1 MICNIMTKKDVI
13 MLVSQGVAWVQMKG
27 CVGVKSSWKI
37 NCLAL
42 GCALAVA
49 GPATA
54 ADTLLAKTDLRL
66 EKCAATAE
74 LWGDRLPNGYSDDLL
89 VMLKDEQGKLLAAYA
104 PSIKGGYH
112 PLLAKVQVKPIAKK
126 ATPVADSAGD
136 KAQSAE
142 TCEQDKAA
150 QQLLVSVAQGHWQA
164 NTEFRVLDFADVK
177 QVKELFSAA
186 DSMGIVSRAYIKEGK
201 LHVTLQDG
209 QHNATALPKG
219 LETGKLYYGGLYSLT
234 AHDVDGD
241 GQEELLGSQQL
252 VGGKQNV
259 ADVGAIWQLNAEGK
273 WKHTNMTIMTTTP
286 TPKSN
291 TVNDGQK
298 VATGVILP
306 RKMVVPGGEATYPVF
321 VSEDVELQNKVNKL
335 LAAECQE
342 YLDSFY
348 KGKADMAFKV
358 ITANE
363 HIISLQLISGKSKFK
378 HHHVNINPSTGE
390 LIKLNQILNYKDP
403 DLMPLLR
410 LLCTNKNM
418 MLEYQPPAEWY
429 IEGKNIFLMQ
439 NICGQDE
446 VAGFALGNLHK
457 FVLDKRWLEK
467 NSD

>member
-1 MICNIMTKKDVI
+1 
-13 MLVSQGVAWVQMKG
+13 MKG

-37 NCLAL
+37 NMLAL
-42 GCALAVA
+42 GCAVAVA
-49 GPATA
+49 GPAAA
-54 ADTLLAKTDLRL
+54 ADTLLAKTALQLD
-66 EKCAATAE
+66 KGSVTAE
-74 LWGDRLPNGYSDDLL
+74 LWGDRLPSGYSEDLL
-89 VMLKDEQGKLLAAYA
+89 VLLKDERGKLVTAYA
-104 PSIKGGYH
+104 PSIKGGYY
-112 PLLAKVQVKPIAKK
+112 PMLEAVQVKPVDKK
-126 ATPVADSAGD
+126 AATAAGSESVSEA
-136 KAQSAE
+136 KQ
-142 TCEQDKAA
+142 AA
-150 QQLLVSVAQGHWQA
+150 QQLLVSVGQGDWQA
-164 NTEFRVLDFADVK
+164 ASEFRILDFAERNKV
-177 QVKELFSAA
+177 QELFSSA
-186 DSMGIVSRAYIKEGK
+186 DSMGLVSKAYSNEEK
-201 LHVTLQDG
+201 LYVTLKDG
-209 QHNATALPKG
+209 QQNVANLPEG
-219 LETGKLYYGGLYSLT
+219 VSSNRIYYGGLYSLT
-234 AHDVDGD
+234 AHDLDGD
-241 GQEELLGSQQL
+241 GQQELLGAQQL
-252 VGGKQNV
+252 VNGKQNV
-259 ADVGAIWQLNAEGK
+259 ADVGAVWQLDGEKK
-273 WKHTNMTIMTTTP
+273 WKQSNVTIMTTSP

-291 TVNDGQK
+291 TVNDGK
-298 VATGVILP
+298 EVATGVILP
-306 RKMVVPGGEATYPVF
+306 RKMVVPGGEATYPTF
-321 VSEDVELQNKVNKL
+321 VSHDVELQNKINRL
-335 LAAECQE
+335 LQSECAE

-348 KGKADMAFKV
+348 QGKADMAFKV

>member
-1 MICNIMTKKDVI
+1 
-13 MLVSQGVAWVQMKG
+13 MKG

-37 NCLAL
+37 NMLAV
-42 GCALAVA
+42 GSALAMA
-49 GPATA
+49 RPAAA
-54 ADTLLAKTDLRL
+54 ADTLLAKTALQLD
-66 EKCAATAE
+66 KGSVTAE
-74 LWGDRLPNGYSDDLL
+74 LWGDRLPSGYSKDLL
-89 VMLKDEQGKLLAAYA
+89 VLLKDERGKLVTAYA
-104 PSIKGGYH
+104 PSIKGGYY
-112 PLLAKVQVKPIAKK
+112 PMLEAVQVKPVDKK
-126 ATPVADSAGD
+126 AATAAGSESVSEA
-136 KAQSAE
+136 KQ
-142 TCEQDKAA
+142 AA
-150 QQLLVSVAQGHWQA
+150 QQLLVSVGQGDWQA
-164 NTEFRVLDFADVK
+164 ASEFRILDFAERNKV
-177 QVKELFSAA
+177 QELFSSA
-186 DSMGIVSRAYIKEGK
+186 DSMGLVSKAYSNEEK
-201 LHVTLQDG
+201 LYVTLKDG
-209 QHNATALPKG
+209 QQNVANLPEG
-219 LETGKLYYGGLYSLT
+219 VSSNRIYYGGLYSLT
-234 AHDVDGD
+234 AHDLDGD
-241 GQEELLGSQQL
+241 GQQELLGAQQL
-252 VGGKQNV
+252 VNGKQNV
-259 ADVGAIWQLNAEGK
+259 ADVGAVWQLDGEKK
-273 WKHTNMTIMTTTP
+273 WKQSNVTIMTTSP

-291 TVNDGQK
+291 TVNDGK
-298 VATGVILP
+298 EVATGVILP
-306 RKMVVPGGEATYPVF
+306 RKMVVPGGEATYPTF
-321 VSEDVELQNKVNKL
+321 VSHDVELQNKINRL
-335 LAAECQE
+335 LQSECAE

-348 KGKADMAFKV
+348 QGKADMAFKV